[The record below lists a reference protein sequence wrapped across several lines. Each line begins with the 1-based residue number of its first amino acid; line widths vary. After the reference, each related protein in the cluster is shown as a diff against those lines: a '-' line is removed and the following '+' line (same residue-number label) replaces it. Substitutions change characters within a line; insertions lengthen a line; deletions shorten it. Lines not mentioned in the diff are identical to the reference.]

1 MNFSFAFTTD
11 ELKRCVPGNK
21 NLTELHQALCDVLP
35 KYEIDTPERVA
46 AFLAQCGH
54 ESMDFN
60 VLRENLNYSA
70 QGLMLT
76 WPKRFVSTQIAN
88 QYARKPEKIA
98 NKVYANRLGNGPEV
112 SGDGWKYRGR
122 GAIQLTG
129 KANYQDFADA
139 IGMPLEEVVPYLE
152 TIHGAIESACYYW
165 SKHNLN
171 RFADAR
177 DIKNLTRAINGGYHG
192 LDQRKQKYIKC
203 LGVLE

>member
-21 NLTELHQALCDVLP
+21 NLTELHQALCDILP
-35 KYEIDTPERVA
+35 KYQIDTPERVA

-60 VLRENLNYSA
+60 VLKENLNYSA

-129 KANYQDFADA
+129 KANYQDFANS
-139 IGMPLEEVVPYLE
+139 IGMTLTDVVPYLE

-177 DIKNLTRAINGGYHG
+177 DIKNLTIAINGGLHG
-192 LDQRKQKYIKC
+192 FEQRKQKYIKC

>member
-1 MNFSFAFTTD
+1 MNFKFAFTTD
-11 ELKRCVPGNK
+11 ELKRCVPGNR

-54 ESMDFN
+54 ESSDFN
-60 VLRENLNYSA
+60 ILKENLNYSA

-76 WPKRFVSTQIAN
+76 WPKRFPNTTIAN

-98 NKVYANRLGNGPEV
+98 NKVYSNRLGNGPEI

-129 KANYQDFADA
+129 KANYQEFANS
-139 IGMPLEEVVPYLE
+139 IGMTLQEVVPYLE
-152 TIHGAIESACYYW
+152 TLHGAIESACYFW
-165 SKHNLN
+165 QRHNLN

-177 DIKNLTRAINGGYHG
+177 DIKNLTIAINGGLHG
-192 LDQRKQKYIKC
+192 FDQRKQKYIKA